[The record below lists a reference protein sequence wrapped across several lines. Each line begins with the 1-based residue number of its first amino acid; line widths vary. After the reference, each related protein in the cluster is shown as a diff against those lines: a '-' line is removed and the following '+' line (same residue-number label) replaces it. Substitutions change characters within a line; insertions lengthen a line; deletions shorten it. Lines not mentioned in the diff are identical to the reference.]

1 MWSEEEVKKEEQ
13 ERIVKKKKREGEER
27 EKRKENQLKKSCEE
41 ERRIS
46 LVPQT
51 FLQFCHNFAS
61 WWLMN
66 SEVMDPV
73 FYFYYSWVAT

>member
-13 ERIVKKKKREGEER
+13 ERIVKKKKP
-27 EKRKENQLKKSCEE
+27 ENQLRKSCEE

-66 SEVMDPV
+66 GEIMDLG
-73 FYFYYSWVAT
+73 FYFHYSRVAA